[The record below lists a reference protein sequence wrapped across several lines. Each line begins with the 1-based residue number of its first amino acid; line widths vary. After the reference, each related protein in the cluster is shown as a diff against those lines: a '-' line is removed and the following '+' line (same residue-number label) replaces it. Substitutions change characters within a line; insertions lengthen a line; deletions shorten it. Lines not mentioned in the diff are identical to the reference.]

1 MNGSGE
7 IVRQSPTDISNLHCD
22 LDLVH
27 CNPLL
32 SQETPVYDHTPSPT
46 FGYKWMACLEDRVE
60 TVMFSL
66 HINSCCDLDLEES
79 EPIFS
84 QDIPTIIH
92 LHTKLGSK
100 GQAVQAI
107 LSGQHPDTYRVISI
121 YHPASPPP
129 LTLGGEGGGIMIIIV
144 PIKT

>member
-1 MNGSGE
+1 MVQEISLGQTFIDISNLHRDLDLEQSFPICKGHSGLKLCAIKTSLVVDYKMNGSGE

-46 FGYKWMACLEDRVE
+46 FGYKWIACLEDRIE

-84 QDIPTIIH
+84 ARY
-92 LHTKLGSK
+92 SN
-100 GQAVQAI
+100 
-107 LSGQHPDTYRVISI
+107 S
-121 YHPASPPP
+121 
-129 LTLGGEGGGIMIIIV
+129 
-144 PIKT
+144 